1 MKKGF
6 RWLFMG
12 LMIIGLAGCKGG
24 SSEAVSEG
32 PKKLDWQ
39 FDVGDDVVTGETE
52 GAGEWSPT
60 YKVNLKIVGGGDTVL
75 FNGTVTLKSPAMMG
89 SEFLKAAVTEK
100 GLAQE
105 GIDTGFVTTLGDY
118 TNNAEDNIY
127 WTFTVNGASSDWG
140 VNQYQMRN
148 NDYMLWTY
156 AVVDWNAPPV
166 VPERETGDWC
176 FEVGAD
182 RVTAESEGASD
193 WSPTYK
199 VNLKVVGGGNDVL
212 FNGIVTLKS
221 PTMMGSEFLKAAVTE
236 KGLAQEGIDTGFV
249 TTLGD
254 YTNNAE
260 DNIYWGFTVNGV
272 SSDWGVNQY
281 QMRDGDYM
289 LWTYAEMV
297 W

>member
-6 RWLFMG
+6 RWIFFG
-12 LMIIGLAGCKGG
+12 LMVVGLAGCKTTKPDDKG
-24 SSEAVSEG
+24 
-32 PKKLDWQ
+32 LDWQ
-39 FDVGDDVVTGETE
+39 FEVGEDVVTGESE
-52 GAGEWSPT
+52 GATEWSPT
-60 YKVNLKIVGGGDTVL
+60 YSVNLKIVGGDEDEL
-75 FNGTVTLKSPAMMG
+75 FNGVVTLKSPTMFG

-105 GIDTGFVTTLGDY
+105 GIDIGFVTTIGDY

-127 WTFTVNGASSDWG
+127 WGFTVNGEVSNWG

-156 AVVDWNAPPV
+156 AVMNFDEVPEK
-166 VPERETGDWC
+166 PERETGDWC
-176 FEVGAD
+176 FEVGED
-182 RVTAESEGASD
+182 RVTAESEGATE
-193 WSPTYK
+193 WSPTFD
-199 VNLKVVGGGNDVL
+199 VNLKIVGGGDDVL
-212 FNGIVTLKS
+212 FNGIVSLKS

-236 KGLAQEGIDTGFV
+236 KGIAQEGIDIGFV

-260 DNIYWGFTVNGV
+260 DNIYWGYTINGIMP
-272 SSDWGVNQY
+272 DFGCNTF

-289 LWTYAEMV
+289 LWTYAEIV
-297 W
+297 F